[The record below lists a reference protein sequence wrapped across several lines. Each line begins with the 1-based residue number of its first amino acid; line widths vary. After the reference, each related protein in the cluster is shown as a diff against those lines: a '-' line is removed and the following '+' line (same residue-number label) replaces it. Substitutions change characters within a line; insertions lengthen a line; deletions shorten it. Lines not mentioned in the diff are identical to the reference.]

1 MSLVSFVVIQ
11 LPPGSYVDSYINNL
25 KLQGGTVSA
34 EQEENLRELYALDK
48 SLPEQYGIWISRIVL
63 EGNFGNSFRYN
74 RPVAAILLER
84 VPGTMILSLTAIALT
99 WILAVPLGILS
110 ATRQYSVW
118 DHTLTLI
125 NLIGLALPG
134 FLLALGIMFVVYQQ
148 TGWLVNGFFSPPFRE
163 APWSFDRVVDL
174 LKNVWL
180 PILVLTIGG
189 MATITRVLRASLL
202 DELNKQY
209 VTTARARGQ
218 KELQIILR
226 YPLRIALN
234 PLLSTLGWMLPAV
247 VGGEIVVSKVLN
259 LPTVGPILLEASI
272 TQDMYLAG
280 AVVLILSALTV
291 LGTFISDILL
301 ALNDPRIRMDG

>member
-34 EQEENLRELYALDK
+34 EQEENLRELYGLDK

-110 ATRQYSVW
+110 ATRQYSLW

-134 FLLALGIMFVVYQQ
+134 FLLALGIMFVIYQQ

-209 VTTARARGQ
+209 VITARSRGQ